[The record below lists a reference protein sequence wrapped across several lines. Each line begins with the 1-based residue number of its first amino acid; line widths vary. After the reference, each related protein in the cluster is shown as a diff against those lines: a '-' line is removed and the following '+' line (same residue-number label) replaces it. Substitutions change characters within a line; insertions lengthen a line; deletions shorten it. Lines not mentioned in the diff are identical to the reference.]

1 MQDDDGTLI
10 MAGGRRHATLMIEK
24 KIRGVTAIKRLDT
37 EEKRKIEKRRT
48 REKRQRAPPARHSD
62 AEWAVLGARR
72 RAGREDRVGN
82 ATAPEIPR
90 TTRAVS
96 GLSLIHI

>member
-1 MQDDDGTLI
+1 MEKGDDKARDAGLSRMIERTRWANESVQDDDGTLI

-48 REKRQRAPPARHSD
+48 REKRQRAHTIS
-62 AEWAVLGARR
+62 E
-72 RAGREDRVGN
+72 
-82 ATAPEIPR
+82 
-90 TTRAVS
+90 S
-96 GLSLIHI
+96 